1 MNNALPLKHTP
12 PLGYAVLTPL
22 YDLAIAILT
31 RENIWRSKLVDE
43 IAPTD
48 KDVIVDVGS
57 GTGSLAKRLL
67 TKAPRCRFLGI
78 DPNQEAIVRARKKLS
93 SHSSRAK
100 FLEGFLT
107 VEQFEDK
114 EAPTKIVS
122 SLVLH
127 QVSLQEKSR
136 ILRTMH
142 QILAP
147 AGACFIADY
156 GYQKSWLSKKLFRLT
171 VQALDGV
178 ENTSPNAQGILPEL
192 MRSAG
197 FEAVTEVFRVP
208 TFTGVISI
216 YKGLKDPNFQGE

>member
-1 MNNALPLKHTP
+1 MSKALPVNHTP

-31 RENIWRSKLVDE
+31 GENIWRTKLVDE

-57 GTGSLAKRLL
+57 GTGSLAKRVL

-78 DPNQEAIVRARKKLS
+78 DPNHEAIMRARKKLS
-93 SHSSRAK
+93 SNTSHAE
-100 FLEGFLT
+100 FLEGFVS
-107 VEQFEDK
+107 VEQFEERDV
-114 EAPTKIVS
+114 PTKIVS

-127 QVSLQEKSR
+127 QVPLEEKSR
-136 ILRTMH
+136 ILKTMH

-147 AGACFIADY
+147 AGVCFIADY
-156 GYQKSWLSKKLFRLT
+156 GLQKSWLSKMLFRLT

-178 ENTSPNAQGILPEL
+178 QNTSPNAQGILPNL

-197 FEAVTEVFRVP
+197 YETVTEVFRVS

-216 YKGLKDPNFQGE
+216 YKGLKVSKPVGE

>member
-1 MNNALPLKHTP
+1 MKNALPLKHAP

-31 RENIWRSKLVDE
+31 RENIWRSQLVDE

-57 GTGSLAKRLL
+57 GTGSLAKQILS
-67 TKAPRCRFLGI
+67 KAPRCRFVGI
-78 DPNQEAIVRARKKLS
+78 DPNREAIMRARKKLS
-93 SHSSRAK
+93 PHSRHAE
-100 FLEGFLT
+100 FLEGYLT
-107 VEQFEDK
+107 IEQFEDK
-114 EAPTKIVS
+114 DVPTKIVS

-147 AGACFIADY
+147 AGTCFIADY
-156 GYQKSWLSKKLFRLT
+156 GHQKSWLFKKLFRLT

-178 ENTSPNAQGILPEL
+178 ENTSLNAQGILPEL
-192 MRSAG
+192 MKKAG
-197 FEAVTEVFRVP
+197 FETVKEVFRVT

-216 YKGLKDPNFQGE
+216 YKGLKGSYVKGV

>member
-31 RENIWRSKLVDE
+31 RENIWRSRLVDE

-57 GTGSLAKRLL
+57 GT
-67 TKAPRCRFLGI
+67 
-78 DPNQEAIVRARKKLS
+78 E
-93 SHSSRAK
+93 
-100 FLEGFLT
+100 FLEGFVS
-107 VEQFEDK
+107 VEQFEERDT
-114 EAPTKIVS
+114 PTKIIS

-127 QVSLQEKSR
+127 QVPLEEKSR
-136 ILRTMH
+136 ILKTMH
-142 QILAP
+142 QIVAP

-156 GYQKSWLSKKLFRLT
+156 GLQKSWFSKTLFRLT

-178 ENTSPNAQGILPEL
+178 ENTSPNAQGILPDL

-197 FEAVTEVFRVP
+197 FETVTEVFHVS
-208 TFTGVISI
+208 TFTGVIYV
-216 YKGLKDPNFQGE
+216 YKGLKGSKSVGE

>member
-12 PLGYAVLTPL
+12 PLGCAVLTPL
-22 YDLAIAILT
+22 YDIAIAILT
-31 RENIWRSKLVDE
+31 RENIWRSRLVDE

-67 TKAPRCRFLGI
+67 TSAPRCRFLGI
-78 DPNQEAIVRARKKLS
+78 DPNHEAIMRARKKLS
-93 SHSSRAK
+93 SNTTHAE
-100 FLEGFLT
+100 FLEGFVS
-107 VEQFEDK
+107 VEQFEERDT
-114 EAPTKIVS
+114 PTKIIS

-127 QVSLQEKSR
+127 QVPLEEKSR
-136 ILRTMH
+136 ILKTMH
-142 QILAP
+142 QIVAP

-156 GYQKSWLSKKLFRLT
+156 GLQKSWFSKTLFRVT

-178 ENTSPNAQGILPEL
+178 ENTSPNAQGILPDL

-197 FEAVTEVFRVP
+197 FETVTEVFHVS
-208 TFTGVISI
+208 TFTGVIYV
-216 YKGLKDPNFQGE
+216 YKGLKGSKSVGE